1 MDALRSFLSGRRL
14 AIMGIFLAIPFVFFG
29 SSSFGTVFNNYGK
42 VNGLNVSTLDVSIAR
57 NSVTSR
63 LQQIYGDEFT
73 VESLEEGI
81 FNNLVRNEIVSQK
94 ALLYQVKQMNL
105 VNSEDEAKRLIMSEP
120 SFQTDGLF
128 DQDIFEA
135 TIRQNGILPNE
146 YIENIQNSS
155 LVNDFLLAISDSSFQ
170 IEAEL
175 KNQIRLIEQERSID
189 FFKIDFNALKNN
201 INPTLEDALEYYQ
214 SNQLLFMDDEKRS
227 FNLLSIS
234 QDRFKELVDIPED
247 FLENEYK
254 DYLERINALAE
265 RRISHIMIEASNY
278 ASKDDAYNALLSI
291 QNKIGNDLTFEE
303 AAEQFSEDL
312 ASADQQ
318 GDLGFSSGDSFPP
331 EFVDALDS
339 MSVGSLSEIIELEEL
354 GSFHIIKF
362 TEENKETPKSKES
375 MSKQFLSELLE
386 AESYALMLD
395 LRDEIEDLLLSGFS
409 VEAIANELNLEF
421 SVSNQKSY
429 EDFVIYDNPVIRD
442 FLYGIDFP
450 SDFAEILELD
460 DEVLVASV
468 SEVVAPSV
476 LSFDQVTDDVFE
488 RLRIEQANLDVVDLT
503 NDLVSAINDDTFV
516 LDNSDVLQDSFTSV
530 KRDSS
535 LFPANVLDE
544 IFSSSTDIVK
554 NIRTFNSDIYVFKV
568 TKITEPS
575 DDFISSII
583 TDYDNFSS
591 TTSLVKL
598 NLIIEKEINSRI
610 RDNIKN
616 LNI

>member
-14 AIMGIFLAIPFVFFG
+14 AIIGILLAIPFVFFG
-29 SSSFGTVFNNYGK
+29 SSSFGTVFTNYGK
-42 VNGLNVSTLDVSIAR
+42 VNGLTVSALDVNIAI

-63 LQQIYGDEFT
+63 LQQIYGDDFS

-128 DQDIFEA
+128 NQDIFEA
-135 TIRQNGILPNE
+135 TIRANGILPNE

-175 KNQIRLIEQERSID
+175 KNQIRLIEQERNID
-189 FFKIDFNALKNN
+189 FFKIDFNALKSN
-201 INPTLEDALEYYQ
+201 INPSLENALEYYE

-234 QDRFKELVDIPED
+234 QDRFKELVEIPED
-247 FLENEYK
+247 FIENEYK

-265 RRISHIMIEASNY
+265 RRISHIMVEASNY
-278 ASKDDAYNALLSI
+278 ASKEDAYNALSSI

-303 AAEQFSEDL
+303 AAEQYSEDL
-312 ASADQQ
+312 ISADQQ

-331 EFVDALDS
+331 EFEDALDS
-339 MSVGSLSEIIELEEL
+339 MSVGSLSEIIELEESL
-354 GSFHIIKF
+354 HIIKF
-362 TEENKETPKSKES
+362 TEQNKETPKSKES
-375 MSKQFLSELLE
+375 MSKQFVSDLLE

-409 VEAIANELNLEF
+409 VEAIANEFNLEF
-421 SVSNQKSY
+421 SVSNKTSY
-429 EDFVIYDNPVIRD
+429 EDFEIYDNPAIRD

-450 SDFAEILELD
+450 SDFAEIFELD
-460 DEVLVASV
+460 DRVLVASV

-476 LSFDQVTDDVFE
+476 LPFDQVTDDVFE
-488 RLRIEQANLDVVDLT
+488 RLRIDQANLDLVDLT
-503 NDLVSAINDDTFV
+503 NDLMAAINDNTFV
-516 LDNSDVLQDSFTSV
+516 LDNSNVLQDSFTSV
-530 KRDSS
+530 KRGSS
-535 LFPANVLDE
+535 LFPANVLNE
-544 IFSSSTDIVK
+544 IFSSSIDSVQ
-554 NIRTFNSDIYVFKV
+554 NIRAFNSDIYVFKV

-583 TDYDNFSS
+583 ADYDNFSS

>member
-14 AIMGIFLAIPFVFFG
+14 AIIGILLAIPFVFFG
-29 SSSFGTVFNNYGK
+29 SSSFGTVFTNYGK
-42 VNGLNVSTLDVSIAR
+42 VNGLTVSALDVNIAI

-63 LQQIYGDEFT
+63 LQQIYGDDFS

-128 DQDIFEA
+128 NQDIFEA
-135 TIRQNGILPNE
+135 TIRANGILPNE

-175 KNQIRLIEQERSID
+175 KNQIRLIEQERNID
-189 FFKIDFNALKNN
+189 FFKIDFNALKSN
-201 INPTLEDALEYYQ
+201 INPSLENALEYYE

-234 QDRFKELVDIPED
+234 QDRFKELVEIPED
-247 FLENEYK
+247 FIENEYK

-265 RRISHIMIEASNY
+265 RRISHIMVEASNY
-278 ASKDDAYNALLSI
+278 ASKEDAYNALLSI

-303 AAEQFSEDL
+303 AAEQYSEDL
-312 ASADQQ
+312 ISADQQ

-331 EFVDALDS
+331 EFEDALDS
-339 MSVGSLSEIIELEEL
+339 MSVGSLSEIIELEESL
-354 GSFHIIKF
+354 HIIKF
-362 TEENKETPKSKES
+362 TEQNKETPKSKES
-375 MSKQFLSELLE
+375 MSKQFVSDLLE

-409 VEAIANELNLEF
+409 VEAIANEFNLEF
-421 SVSNQKSY
+421 SVSNKTSY
-429 EDFVIYDNPVIRD
+429 EDFEIYDNPAIRD

-460 DEVLVASV
+460 DRVLVASV

-476 LSFDQVTDDVFE
+476 LPFDQVTDDVFE
-488 RLRIEQANLDVVDLT
+488 RLRIDQANLDSVDLT
-503 NDLVSAINDDTFV
+503 NDLMAAINDNTFV
-516 LDNSDVLQDSFTSV
+516 LDNSNVLQDSFTSV
-530 KRDSS
+530 KRGSS
-535 LFPANVLDE
+535 LFPANVLNE
-544 IFSSSTDIVK
+544 IFSSSIDSVQ
-554 NIRTFNSDIYVFKV
+554 NIRAFNSDIYVFKV

-583 TDYDNFSS
+583 ADYDNFSS

>member
-42 VNGLNVSTLDVSIAR
+42 VNGLNVSKLDVNIAI

-146 YIENIQNSS
+146 YIENVQNSS

-175 KNQIRLIEQERSID
+175 KNQIRLIEQERNID

-201 INPTLEDALEYYQ
+201 INPTLEDALEYYE

-278 ASKDDAYNALLSI
+278 ASKDDAYNALLLI

-331 EFVDALDS
+331 EFMDALDS
-339 MSVGSLSEIIELEEL
+339 MSVGSLSEIIELEDL

-421 SVSNQKSY
+421 SVSNKTSY
-429 EDFVIYDNPVIRD
+429 EDFVIYDNPAIRD

-488 RLRIEQANLDVVDLT
+488 RLRIEQANLDVVELT

-516 LDNSDVLQDSFTSV
+516 LDNSSVLQDSFTSV
-530 KRDSS
+530 KRSSS

>member
-14 AIMGIFLAIPFVFFG
+14 AIIGILLAIPFVFFG
-29 SSSFGTVFNNYGK
+29 SSSFGTVFTNYGK
-42 VNGLNVSTLDVSIAR
+42 VNGLTVSALDVNIAK

-128 DQDIFEA
+128 DQNIFEA

-175 KNQIRLIEQERSID
+175 KNQIRLIEQERNID
-189 FFKIDFNALKNN
+189 FFKIDFNALKSS
-201 INPTLEDALEYYQ
+201 INPTLENALEYYE

-247 FLENEYK
+247 FIENEYK

-265 RRISHIMIEASNY
+265 RRISHIIVEASNY

-331 EFVDALDS
+331 EFIEALDS
-339 MSVGSLSEIIELEEL
+339 MSVGSLSGIIELEEL

-409 VEAIANELNLEF
+409 VEAISNEVNLEF
-421 SVSNQKSY
+421 SVSNQTSY
-429 EDFVIYDNPVIRD
+429 EDFEIYDNPAKRD

-476 LSFDQVTDDVFE
+476 LPFDQVTDDVFE
-488 RLRIEQANLDVVDLT
+488 RLRIDQANLDLVDLT
-503 NDLVSAINDDTFV
+503 NDLVAAINDDTFV
-516 LDNSDVLQDSFTSV
+516 LENSNVLQDSFTSV
-530 KRDSS
+530 KRGSS
-535 LFPANVLDE
+535 LFPANVLNE
-544 IFSSSTDIVK
+544 IFSSSIDSVQ
-554 NIRTFNSDIYVFKV
+554 NIRAFNSDIYVFKV

-575 DDFISSII
+575 DDFVSSII
-583 TDYDNFSS
+583 ADYDNFSS

>member
-42 VNGLNVSTLDVSIAR
+42 VNGLNVSTLDVSIAI

-175 KNQIRLIEQERSID
+175 KNQIRLIEQERNID

-247 FLENEYK
+247 FIENEYK

-291 QNKIGNDLTFEE
+291 QNKIGNNLTFEE

-318 GDLGFSSGDSFPP
+318 GDLGFSSGDSFPR

-421 SVSNQKSY
+421 SVSNQTSY
-429 EDFVIYDNPVIRD
+429 EDFVIYNNPVIRD

-488 RLRIEQANLDVVDLT
+488 RLRVEQANLDVVDLT
-503 NDLVSAINDDTFV
+503 NDLVAAINDDTFV
-516 LDNSDVLQDSFTSV
+516 LDNSSVLQDSFTSV
-530 KRDSS
+530 KRGSS
-535 LFPANVLDE
+535 LFPVNVLDE
-544 IFSSSTDIVK
+544 IFSSSADIVK

>member
-14 AIMGIFLAIPFVFFG
+14 AIIGILLAIPFVFFG
-29 SSSFGTVFNNYGK
+29 SSSFGTVFTNYGK
-42 VNGLNVSTLDVSIAR
+42 VNGLTVSALDVSIAI

-128 DQDIFEA
+128 DQNIFEA

-175 KNQIRLIEQERSID
+175 KNQIRLIEQERNID
-189 FFKIDFNALKNN
+189 FFKIDFNALKSN
-201 INPTLEDALEYYQ
+201 INPSLENALEYYE

-234 QDRFKELVDIPED
+234 QDRFKELVEIPED
-247 FLENEYK
+247 FIENEYK

-265 RRISHIMIEASNY
+265 RRISHIMVEASNY
-278 ASKDDAYNALLSI
+278 ASKEDAYNALLSI

-312 ASADQQ
+312 ISADQQ

-331 EFVDALDS
+331 EFEDALDS
-339 MSVGSLSEIIELEEL
+339 MSVGSLSEIIELEESL
-354 GSFHIIKF
+354 HIIKF
-362 TEENKETPKSKES
+362 TEQNKETPKSKES
-375 MSKQFLSELLE
+375 MSKQFVSDLLE

-409 VEAIANELNLEF
+409 VEAIANEFNLEF
-421 SVSNQKSY
+421 SVSNQTSY
-429 EDFVIYDNPVIRD
+429 EDFEIYDNPAKRD

-476 LSFDQVTDDVFE
+476 LPFDQVTDDVFE
-488 RLRIEQANLDVVDLT
+488 RLRIDQANLDLVDLT
-503 NDLVSAINDDTFV
+503 NDLVAAINDDTFV
-516 LDNSDVLQDSFTSV
+516 LDNSNVLQDSFTSV
-530 KRDSS
+530 KRGSS
-535 LFPANVLDE
+535 LFPANVLNE
-544 IFSSSTDIVK
+544 IFSSSIDSVQ
-554 NIRTFNSDIYVFKV
+554 NIRAFNSDIYVFKV

-575 DDFISSII
+575 DDFVSSII
-583 TDYDNFSS
+583 ADYDNFSS

>member
-14 AIMGIFLAIPFVFFG
+14 AIIGIFLAIPFVFFG
-29 SSSFGTVFNNYGK
+29 SSSFGTVFTNYGK
-42 VNGLNVSTLDVSIAR
+42 VNGLTVSALDVNIAI

-63 LQQIYGDEFT
+63 LQQKYGDDFT
-73 VESLEEGI
+73 VETLEEGI

-128 DQDIFEA
+128 DQNIFEA

-175 KNQIRLIEQERSID
+175 KNQIRLIEQERNID
-189 FFKIDFNALKNN
+189 FFKIDFNALKSS
-201 INPTLEDALEYYQ
+201 INPTLENALEYYE

-247 FLENEYK
+247 FIENEYK

-265 RRISHIMIEASNY
+265 RRISHIMVEASNY

-331 EFVDALDS
+331 EFIEALDS
-339 MSVGSLSEIIELEEL
+339 MSVGSLSGIIELEEL

-409 VEAIANELNLEF
+409 VEAIANEFNLEF
-421 SVSNQKSY
+421 SVSNQTSY
-429 EDFVIYDNPVIRD
+429 EDFEIYDNPAKRD

-476 LSFDQVTDDVFE
+476 LPFDQVTDDVFE
-488 RLRIEQANLDVVDLT
+488 RLKIDQANLDLVDLT
-503 NDLVSAINDDTFV
+503 NDLVAAINDDTFV
-516 LDNSDVLQDSFTSV
+516 LNNTNVLQDSFSSV
-530 KRDSS
+530 KRGSS
-535 LFPANVLDE
+535 LFPANVLSE
-544 IFSSSTDIVK
+544 IFSSSIDSVQ
-554 NIRTFNSDIYVFKV
+554 NIRAFNSDIYVFKV

-583 TDYDNFSS
+583 ADYDNFSS

>member
-14 AIMGIFLAIPFVFFG
+14 AIIGILLAIPFVFFG
-29 SSSFGTVFNNYGK
+29 SSSFGTVFTNYGK
-42 VNGLNVSTLDVSIAR
+42 VNGLNVSALDVNIAI

-63 LQQIYGDEFT
+63 LQQIYGDDFS

-128 DQDIFEA
+128 NQDIFEA
-135 TIRQNGILPNE
+135 TIRANGILPNE

-170 IEAEL
+170 IEEEL
-175 KNQIRLIEQERSID
+175 KNQIRLIEQERNID
-189 FFKIDFNALKNN
+189 FFKIDFNALKSN
-201 INPTLEDALEYYQ
+201 INPSLENALEYYE

-234 QDRFKELVDIPED
+234 QDRFKELVEIPED
-247 FLENEYK
+247 FIENEYK

-265 RRISHIMIEASNY
+265 RRISHIMVEASNY
-278 ASKDDAYNALLSI
+278 ASKEDAYNALLSI

-303 AAEQFSEDL
+303 AAEQYSEDL
-312 ASADQQ
+312 ISADQQ

-331 EFVDALDS
+331 EFEDALDS
-339 MSVGSLSEIIELEEL
+339 MSVGSLSEIIELEESL
-354 GSFHIIKF
+354 HIIKF
-362 TEENKETPKSKES
+362 TEQNKETPKSKES
-375 MSKQFLSELLE
+375 MSKQFVSDLLE

-409 VEAIANELNLEF
+409 VEAIANEFNLEF
-421 SVSNQKSY
+421 SVSNKTSY
-429 EDFVIYDNPVIRD
+429 DDFEIYDNPAIRD

-460 DEVLVASV
+460 DRVLVASV

-476 LSFDQVTDDVFE
+476 LPFDQVTDDVFE
-488 RLRIEQANLDVVDLT
+488 RLRIDQANLDLVDLT
-503 NDLVSAINDDTFV
+503 NDLMAAINDNTFV
-516 LDNSDVLQDSFTSV
+516 LDNSNVLQDSFTSV
-530 KRDSS
+530 KRGSS
-535 LFPANVLDE
+535 LFPANVLNE
-544 IFSSSTDIVK
+544 IFSSSIDSVQ
-554 NIRTFNSDIYVFKV
+554 NIRAFNSDIYVFKV

-583 TDYDNFSS
+583 ADYDNFSS

>member
-14 AIMGIFLAIPFVFFG
+14 AIIGILLAIPFVFFG
-29 SSSFGTVFNNYGK
+29 SSSFGTVFTNYGK
-42 VNGLNVSTLDVSIAR
+42 VNGLTVSALDVNIAI

-63 LQQIYGDEFT
+63 LQQIYGDDFT

-128 DQDIFEA
+128 NQDIFEA
-135 TIRQNGILPNE
+135 TIRANGILPNE

-175 KNQIRLIEQERSID
+175 KNQIRLIEQERNID
-189 FFKIDFNALKNN
+189 FFKIDFNALKSN
-201 INPTLEDALEYYQ
+201 INPSLENALEFYE

-234 QDRFKELVDIPED
+234 QDRFKELVEIPED
-247 FLENEYK
+247 FIENEYK

-265 RRISHIMIEASNY
+265 RRISHIMVEASNY
-278 ASKDDAYNALLSI
+278 ASKEDAYNALLSI

-312 ASADQQ
+312 ISADQQ

-331 EFVDALDS
+331 EFEDALDS
-339 MSVGSLSEIIELEEL
+339 MSVGSLSEIIELEESL
-354 GSFHIIKF
+354 HIIKF
-362 TEENKETPKSKES
+362 TEQNKETPNSKES
-375 MSKQFLSELLE
+375 MSKQFVSDLLE

-409 VEAIANELNLEF
+409 VEAIANEFNLEF
-421 SVSNQKSY
+421 SVSNKTSY
-429 EDFVIYDNPVIRD
+429 EDFEIYDNPAIRD

-450 SDFAEILELD
+450 SDFAEIFELD
-460 DEVLVASV
+460 DRVLVASV

-476 LSFDQVTDDVFE
+476 LPFDQVTDDVFE
-488 RLRIEQANLDVVDLT
+488 RLRIDQANLDLEDLT
-503 NDLVSAINDDTFV
+503 NDLMAAINDNTFV
-516 LDNSDVLQDSFTSV
+516 LDNTNVLQDSFTSV
-530 KRDSS
+530 KRGSS
-535 LFPANVLDE
+535 LFPANVLNE
-544 IFSSSTDIVK
+544 IFSSSIDSVQ
-554 NIRTFNSDIYVFKV
+554 NIRAFNSDIYVFKV

-583 TDYDNFSS
+583 ADYDNFSS

>member
-14 AIMGIFLAIPFVFFG
+14 AIIGILLAIPFVFFG
-29 SSSFGTVFNNYGK
+29 SSSFGTVFTNYGK
-42 VNGLNVSTLDVSIAR
+42 VNGLTVSALDVNIAI

-128 DQDIFEA
+128 DQNIFEA

-175 KNQIRLIEQERSID
+175 KNQIRLIEQERNID
-189 FFKIDFNALKNN
+189 FFKIDFNALKSS
-201 INPTLEDALEYYQ
+201 INPTLENALEYYE

-247 FLENEYK
+247 FIENEYK

-265 RRISHIMIEASNY
+265 RRISHIMVEASNY

-331 EFVDALDS
+331 EFIEALDS
-339 MSVGSLSEIIELEEL
+339 MSVGSLSGIIELEEL

-409 VEAIANELNLEF
+409 VEAIANEFNLEF
-421 SVSNQKSY
+421 SVSNQTSY
-429 EDFVIYDNPVIRD
+429 EDFEIYDNPAKRD

-476 LSFDQVTDDVFE
+476 LPFDQVTDDVFE
-488 RLRIEQANLDVVDLT
+488 RLRIDQANLDLVDLT
-503 NDLVSAINDDTFV
+503 NDLVAAINDDTFV
-516 LDNSDVLQDSFTSV
+516 LENSNVLQDSFTSV
-530 KRDSS
+530 KRGSS
-535 LFPANVLDE
+535 LFPANVLNE
-544 IFSSSTDIVK
+544 IFSSSIDSVQ
-554 NIRTFNSDIYVFKV
+554 NIRAFNSDIYVFKV

-575 DDFISSII
+575 DDFVSSII
-583 TDYDNFSS
+583 ADYDNFSS
-591 TTSLVKL
+591 TKSLVKL
-598 NLIIEKEINSRI
+598 NLIIEKEINSHI

>member
-14 AIMGIFLAIPFVFFG
+14 AIIGILLAIPFVFFG
-29 SSSFGTVFNNYGK
+29 SSSFGTVFTNYGK
-42 VNGLNVSTLDVSIAR
+42 VNGLTVSALDVSIAI

-128 DQDIFEA
+128 DQNIFEA

-175 KNQIRLIEQERSID
+175 KNQIRLIEQERNID
-189 FFKIDFNALKNN
+189 FFKIDFNALKSS
-201 INPTLEDALEYYQ
+201 INPTLENALEYYE

-247 FLENEYK
+247 FIENEYK

-265 RRISHIMIEASNY
+265 RRISHIMVEASNY

-331 EFVDALDS
+331 EFIEALDS
-339 MSVGSLSEIIELEEL
+339 MSVGSLSGIIELEEL

-409 VEAIANELNLEF
+409 VEAIANEFNLEF
-421 SVSNQKSY
+421 SVSNHTSY
-429 EDFVIYDNPVIRD
+429 EDFEIYDNPAKRD

-476 LSFDQVTDDVFE
+476 LPFDQVTDDVFE
-488 RLRIEQANLDVVDLT
+488 RLRIDQANLDLVDLT
-503 NDLVSAINDDTFV
+503 NDLVAAINDDTFV
-516 LDNSDVLQDSFTSV
+516 LDNSNVLQDSFTSV
-530 KRDSS
+530 KRGSS
-535 LFPANVLDE
+535 LFPANVLNE
-544 IFSSSTDIVK
+544 IFSSSIDSVQ
-554 NIRTFNSDIYVFKV
+554 NIRAFNSDIYVFKV

-575 DDFISSII
+575 DDFVSSII
-583 TDYDNFSS
+583 ADYDNFSS

>member
-14 AIMGIFLAIPFVFFG
+14 AIIGILLAIPFVFFG
-29 SSSFGTVFNNYGK
+29 SSSFGTVFTNYGK
-42 VNGLNVSTLDVSIAR
+42 VNGLTVSALDVSIAK

-128 DQDIFEA
+128 DQNIFEA

-175 KNQIRLIEQERSID
+175 KNQIRLIEQERNID
-189 FFKIDFNALKNN
+189 FFKIDFNALKSS
-201 INPTLEDALEYYQ
+201 INPTLENALEYYE

-247 FLENEYK
+247 FIENEYK

-265 RRISHIMIEASNY
+265 RRISHIMVEASNY
-278 ASKDDAYNALLSI
+278 ASKDDAFNALLSI

-331 EFVDALDS
+331 EFIEALDS
-339 MSVGSLSEIIELEEL
+339 MSVGSLSGIIELEEL

-409 VEAIANELNLEF
+409 VEAIANEFNLEF
-421 SVSNQKSY
+421 SVSNQTSY
-429 EDFVIYDNPVIRD
+429 ADFEIYDNPAISD
-442 FLYGIDFP
+442 FLYGIAFP
-450 SDFAEILELD
+450 SDFAEIFELD
-460 DEVLVASV
+460 DRVLVASV

-476 LSFDQVTDDVFE
+476 LPFDQVTDDVFE
-488 RLRIEQANLDVVDLT
+488 RLRIDQANLDLVDLT
-503 NDLVSAINDDTFV
+503 NDLVAAINDDTFV
-516 LDNSDVLQDSFTSV
+516 LENSNVLQDSFTSV
-530 KRDSS
+530 KRGSS
-535 LFPANVLDE
+535 LFPANVLNE
-544 IFSSSTDIVK
+544 IFSSSIDSVQ
-554 NIRTFNSDIYVFKV
+554 NIRAFNSDIYVFKV

-575 DDFISSII
+575 DDFVSSII
-583 TDYDNFSS
+583 ADYDNFSS

>member
-1 MDALRSFLSGRRL
+1 MDALRSFLSGPRL
-14 AIMGIFLAIPFVFFG
+14 AIIGILLAIPFVFFG
-29 SSSFGTVFNNYGK
+29 SSSFGTVFTNYGK
-42 VNGLNVSTLDVSIAR
+42 VNGLTVSALDVTIAI

-63 LQQIYGDEFT
+63 LQQIYGDDFT

-128 DQDIFEA
+128 DQNIFEA

-175 KNQIRLIEQERSID
+175 KNQIRLIEQERNID
-189 FFKIDFNALKNN
+189 FFKIDFNALKSN
-201 INPTLEDALEYYQ
+201 INPSLENALEYYE

-234 QDRFKELVDIPED
+234 QDRFKELVEIPED
-247 FLENEYK
+247 FIENEYK

-265 RRISHIMIEASNY
+265 RRISHIMVEASNY
-278 ASKDDAYNALLSI
+278 ASKEDAYNALLSI

-312 ASADQQ
+312 ISADQQ

-331 EFVDALDS
+331 EFEDALDS
-339 MSVGSLSEIIELEEL
+339 MSVGSLSEIIELEESL
-354 GSFHIIKF
+354 HIIKF
-362 TEENKETPKSKES
+362 TEQNKETPKSKES
-375 MSKQFLSELLE
+375 MSKQFVSDLLE

-409 VEAIANELNLEF
+409 VEAIANEFNLEF
-421 SVSNQKSY
+421 SVSNKTSY
-429 EDFVIYDNPVIRD
+429 EDFEIYDDPAIRD

-450 SDFAEILELD
+450 SDFAEIFELD
-460 DEVLVASV
+460 DRVLVASV

-476 LSFDQVTDDVFE
+476 LPFDQVTDDVFE
-488 RLRIEQANLDVVDLT
+488 RLRIDQANLDLVDLT
-503 NDLVSAINDDTFV
+503 NDLVAAINDDTFV
-516 LDNSDVLQDSFTSV
+516 LDNSNVLQDSFTSV
-530 KRDSS
+530 KRGSS
-535 LFPANVLDE
+535 LFPANVLNE
-544 IFSSSTDIVK
+544 IFSSSIDSVQ
-554 NIRTFNSDIYVFKV
+554 NIRAFNSDIYVFKV

>member
-14 AIMGIFLAIPFVFFG
+14 AIIGILLAIPFVFFG
-29 SSSFGTVFNNYGK
+29 SSSFGTVFTNYGK
-42 VNGLNVSTLDVSIAR
+42 VNGLTVSALDVNIAI

-63 LQQIYGDEFT
+63 LQQIYGDDFS

-128 DQDIFEA
+128 NQDIFEA
-135 TIRQNGILPNE
+135 TIRANGILPNE

-175 KNQIRLIEQERSID
+175 KNQIRLIEQERNID
-189 FFKIDFNALKNN
+189 FFKIDFNALKSN
-201 INPTLEDALEYYQ
+201 INPSLENALEYYE

-234 QDRFKELVDIPED
+234 QDRFKELVEIPED
-247 FLENEYK
+247 FIENEYK

-265 RRISHIMIEASNY
+265 RRISHIMVEASNY
-278 ASKDDAYNALLSI
+278 ASKEDAYNALLSI

-303 AAEQFSEDL
+303 AAEQYSEDL
-312 ASADQQ
+312 ISADQQ

-331 EFVDALDS
+331 EFEDALDS
-339 MSVGSLSEIIELEEL
+339 MSVGSLSEIIELEESL
-354 GSFHIIKF
+354 HIIKF
-362 TEENKETPKSKES
+362 TEQNKETPKSKES
-375 MSKQFLSELLE
+375 MSKQFVSDLLE

-409 VEAIANELNLEF
+409 VEAIANEFNLEF
-421 SVSNQKSY
+421 SVSNKTSY
-429 EDFVIYDNPVIRD
+429 EDFEIYDNPAIRD

-450 SDFAEILELD
+450 SDFAEIFELD
-460 DEVLVASV
+460 DRVLVASV

-476 LSFDQVTDDVFE
+476 LPFDQVTDDVFE
-488 RLRIEQANLDVVDLT
+488 RLRIDQANLDLVDLT
-503 NDLVSAINDDTFV
+503 NDLMAAINDNTFV
-516 LDNSDVLQDSFTSV
+516 LDNTNVLQDSFTSV
-530 KRDSS
+530 KRGSS
-535 LFPANVLDE
+535 LFPANVLNE
-544 IFSSSTDIVK
+544 IFSSSIDSVQ
-554 NIRTFNSDIYVFKV
+554 NIRAFNSDIYVFKV

-583 TDYDNFSS
+583 ADYDNFSS

>member
-14 AIMGIFLAIPFVFFG
+14 AIIGILLAIPFVFFG
-29 SSSFGTVFNNYGK
+29 SSSFGTVFTNYGK
-42 VNGLNVSTLDVSIAR
+42 VNGLNVSALDVNIAI

-63 LQQIYGDEFT
+63 LQQIYGDDFT

-128 DQDIFEA
+128 NQDIFEA
-135 TIRQNGILPNE
+135 TIRANGILPNE

-175 KNQIRLIEQERSID
+175 KNQIRLIEQERNID
-189 FFKIDFNALKNN
+189 FFKIDFNALKSN
-201 INPTLEDALEYYQ
+201 INPSLENALEFYE

-234 QDRFKELVDIPED
+234 QDRFKELVEIPED
-247 FLENEYK
+247 FIENEYK

-265 RRISHIMIEASNY
+265 RRISHIMVEASNY
-278 ASKDDAYNALLSI
+278 ASKEDAYNALLSI

-312 ASADQQ
+312 ISADQQ

-331 EFVDALDS
+331 EFEDALDS
-339 MSVGSLSEIIELEEL
+339 MSLGSLSEIIELEESL
-354 GSFHIIKF
+354 HIIKF
-362 TEENKETPKSKES
+362 TEQNKETPNSKES
-375 MSKQFLSELLE
+375 MSKQFVSDLLE

-409 VEAIANELNLEF
+409 VEAIANEFNLEF
-421 SVSNQKSY
+421 SVSNKTSY
-429 EDFVIYDNPVIRD
+429 EDFEIYDNPAIRD

-450 SDFAEILELD
+450 SDFAEIFELD
-460 DEVLVASV
+460 DRVLVASV

-476 LSFDQVTDDVFE
+476 LPFDQVTDDVFE
-488 RLRIEQANLDVVDLT
+488 RLRIDQANLDLVDLT
-503 NDLVSAINDDTFV
+503 NDLMVAINDNTFV
-516 LDNSDVLQDSFTSV
+516 LDNTNVLQDSFTSV
-530 KRDSS
+530 KRGSS
-535 LFPANVLDE
+535 LFPANVLNE
-544 IFSSSTDIVK
+544 IFSSSIDSVQ
-554 NIRTFNSDIYVFKV
+554 NIRAFNSDIYVFKV

-583 TDYDNFSS
+583 ADYDNFSS

>member
-14 AIMGIFLAIPFVFFG
+14 AIIGILLAIPFVFFG
-29 SSSFGTVFNNYGK
+29 SSSFGTVFTNYGK
-42 VNGLNVSTLDVSIAR
+42 VNGLTVSALDVNIAI

-63 LQQIYGDEFT
+63 LQQIYGDDFT

-128 DQDIFEA
+128 NQDIFEA
-135 TIRQNGILPNE
+135 TIRANGILPNE

-175 KNQIRLIEQERSID
+175 KNQIRLIEQERNID
-189 FFKIDFNALKNN
+189 FFKIDFNALKSN
-201 INPTLEDALEYYQ
+201 INPSLENALEYYE

-234 QDRFKELVDIPED
+234 QDRFKELVEIPED
-247 FLENEYK
+247 FIENEYK

-265 RRISHIMIEASNY
+265 RRISHIMVEAFNY
-278 ASKDDAYNALLSI
+278 ESKEDAYNALLSI

-303 AAEQFSEDL
+303 AAEQYSEDL
-312 ASADQQ
+312 ISADQQ

-331 EFVDALDS
+331 EFEDALDS
-339 MSVGSLSEIIELEEL
+339 MSVGSLSEIIELEESL
-354 GSFHIIKF
+354 HIIKF
-362 TEENKETPKSKES
+362 TEQNKETPNSKES
-375 MSKQFLSELLE
+375 MSKQFVSDLLE

-409 VEAIANELNLEF
+409 VEAIAKEFNLEF
-421 SVSNQKSY
+421 SVSNLTSY
-429 EDFVIYDNPVIRD
+429 EDFEIYDNPAIRD

-460 DEVLVASV
+460 DRVLVASV

-476 LSFDQVTDDVFE
+476 LPFDQVTDDVFE
-488 RLRIEQANLDVVDLT
+488 RLRIDQANLDLVDLT
-503 NDLVSAINDDTFV
+503 NDLMAAINDNTFV
-516 LDNSDVLQDSFTSV
+516 LDNTNVLQDSFTSV
-530 KRDSS
+530 KRGSS
-535 LFPANVLDE
+535 LFPANVLNE
-544 IFSSSTDIVK
+544 IFSSSIDSVQ
-554 NIRTFNSDIYVFKV
+554 NIRAFNSDIYVFKV

-583 TDYDNFSS
+583 ADYDNFSS

>member
-14 AIMGIFLAIPFVFFG
+14 AIIGILLAIPFVFFG
-29 SSSFGTVFNNYGK
+29 SSSFGTVFTNYGK
-42 VNGLNVSTLDVSIAR
+42 VNGLTVSALDVNIAI

-63 LQQIYGDEFT
+63 LQQIYGDDFT

-128 DQDIFEA
+128 NQDIFEA
-135 TIRQNGILPNE
+135 TIRANGILPNE
-146 YIENIQNSS
+146 YIENVQNSS

-175 KNQIRLIEQERSID
+175 KNQIRLIEQERNID
-189 FFKIDFNALKNN
+189 FFKIDFNALKSN
-201 INPTLEDALEYYQ
+201 INPSLENALEYYE

-234 QDRFKELVDIPED
+234 QDRFKELVEIPED
-247 FLENEYK
+247 FIENEYK

-265 RRISHIMIEASNY
+265 RRISHIMVEASNY
-278 ASKDDAYNALLSI
+278 ASKEDAYNALLSI

-303 AAEQFSEDL
+303 AAEQYSEDL
-312 ASADQQ
+312 ISADQQ

-331 EFVDALDS
+331 EFEDALDS
-339 MSVGSLSEIIELEEL
+339 MSVGSLSEIIELEESL
-354 GSFHIIKF
+354 HIIKF
-362 TEENKETPKSKES
+362 TEQNKETPKSKES
-375 MSKQFLSELLE
+375 MSKQFVSDLLE

-409 VEAIANELNLEF
+409 VEAIANEFNLEF
-421 SVSNQKSY
+421 SVSNKTSY
-429 EDFVIYDNPVIRD
+429 EDFEIYDNPAIRD

-460 DEVLVASV
+460 DRVLVASV

-476 LSFDQVTDDVFE
+476 LPFDQVTDDVFE
-488 RLRIEQANLDVVDLT
+488 RLRIDQANLDSVDLT
-503 NDLVSAINDDTFV
+503 NDLMAAINDNTFV
-516 LDNSDVLQDSFTSV
+516 LDNSNVLQDSFTSV
-530 KRDSS
+530 KRGSS
-535 LFPANVLDE
+535 LFPANVLNE
-544 IFSSSTDIVK
+544 IFSSSIDSVQ
-554 NIRTFNSDIYVFKV
+554 NIRAFNSDIYVFKV

-583 TDYDNFSS
+583 ADYDNFSS

>member
-14 AIMGIFLAIPFVFFG
+14 AIIGILLAIPFVFFG
-29 SSSFGTVFNNYGK
+29 SSSFGTVFTNYGK
-42 VNGLNVSTLDVSIAR
+42 VNGLTVSALDVNIAI

-128 DQDIFEA
+128 DQNIFEA

-175 KNQIRLIEQERSID
+175 KNQIRLIEQERNID
-189 FFKIDFNALKNN
+189 FFKIDFNALKSS
-201 INPTLEDALEYYQ
+201 INPTLENALEYYE

-247 FLENEYK
+247 FIENEYK

-265 RRISHIMIEASNY
+265 RRISHIMVEASNY
-278 ASKDDAYNALLSI
+278 ASKDDAYNALLLI

-331 EFVDALDS
+331 EFIEALDS
-339 MSVGSLSEIIELEEL
+339 MSVGSLSGIIELEEL

-409 VEAIANELNLEF
+409 VEAIANEFNLEF
-421 SVSNQKSY
+421 SVSNQTSY
-429 EDFVIYDNPVIRD
+429 EDFEIYDNPAKRD

-460 DEVLVASV
+460 DRVLVASV

-476 LSFDQVTDDVFE
+476 LPFDQVTDDVFE
-488 RLRIEQANLDVVDLT
+488 RLRIDQANLDLVDLT
-503 NDLVSAINDDTFV
+503 NDLVAAINDDTFV
-516 LDNSDVLQDSFTSV
+516 LDNSNVLQDSFTSV
-530 KRDSS
+530 KRGSS
-535 LFPANVLDE
+535 LFPANVLNE
-544 IFSSSTDIVK
+544 IFSSSIDSVQ
-554 NIRTFNSDIYVFKV
+554 NIRAFNSDIYVFKV